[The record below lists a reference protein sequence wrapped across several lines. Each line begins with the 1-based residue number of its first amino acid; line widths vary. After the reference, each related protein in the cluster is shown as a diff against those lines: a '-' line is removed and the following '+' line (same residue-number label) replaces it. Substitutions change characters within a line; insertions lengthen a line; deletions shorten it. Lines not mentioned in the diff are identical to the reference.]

1 MRIELKKIGTTLV
14 SRQAGREAFMALQ
27 PVITQIK
34 KNETLEISF
43 DGVVTFSPSW
53 ADEFITPLKERFK
66 NRLVLQATD
75 NPSVIAT
82 LDFLESIQS

>member
-1 MRIELKKIGTTLV
+1 MRIELQKIGTTLV
-14 SRQAGREAFMALQ
+14 SRQAGREALLALQ
-27 PVITQIK
+27 PVISQMK
-34 KNETLEISF
+34 KNEVLEISF

-66 NRLVLQATD
+66 NRLVLQVTN